1 MPAEGQQGLTRL
13 EPSVLMSPLG
23 PSSSAHGM
31 SSVERNSRPSPIEV
45 RSENTHGSLVR
56 ARCKLDTVQS
66 ADVYP
71 RGKGH
76 CGSSA
81 CTLEGYSAMT
91 ECGWLTQATPWVTVL
106 NVTTLSKRSLRQ
118 RNPHYVIPSVG
129 R

>member
-1 MPAEGQQGLTRL
+1 MPAEGRQGLTRL
-13 EPSVLMSPLG
+13 GPSVLMSPLG

-31 SSVERNSRPSPIEV
+31 SSVERNSRPPPTEV